1 MTAPFFY
8 GDSSALQ
15 SVGLGDLVTL
25 SGDEGRHA
33 VTVKR
38 LAVGESLLIGDGA
51 GILAHGVVDQLNG
64 KADLVAKIERVEHFA
79 LPTPR
84 VTVVQALIK
93 GDRMERAIESM
104 TEAGVDR
111 IILWQSARTIVRF
124 DGESAEKLR
133 NKLTTR
139 AQQAAKQARR
149 PLIPVVDGVLKLAQL
164 VDANDG
170 SERRLVLHEDAQ
182 QALNAV
188 LPPRQA
194 VASPVENITIFVG
207 PEGGISD
214 EELAALRSMGATP
227 VRLGP
232 SVMRASTAGTVALG
246 WVMGATGRWAVG
258 DSTS

>member
-8 GDSSALQ
+8 GDSAALA
-15 SVGLGDLVTL
+15 SVGVGDLVAL

-38 LAVGESLLIGDGA
+38 LAAGEALLIGDGA
-51 GILAHGVVDQLNG
+51 GIVVQGVVDQING
-64 KADLVAKIERVEHFA
+64 KADLVAKVERIDHFA
-79 LPTPR
+79 RPTPR

-111 IILWQSARTIVRF
+111 IVLWQSARTIVRL
-124 DGESAEKLR
+124 DGASAQKLR

-149 PLIPVVDGVLKLAQL
+149 ARIPAVDGVANSVQLA
-164 VDANDG
+164 DAIDG
-170 SERRLVLHEDAQ
+170 SRKMLVLHEDAQ
-182 QALNAV
+182 QALNTV
-188 LPPRQA
+188 LTPRQA
-194 VASPVENITIFVG
+194 GESPTEHIAIFVG

-214 EELAALRSMGATP
+214 EELIALSEIGATP

-246 WVMGATGRWAVG
+246 WVMGATGRWTVG
-258 DSTS
+258 D